1 MTNIYEKDM
10 VFEATRKLTT
20 KTAWSQL
27 LTDESFFK
35 VVMELKAEGRY
46 KNKQIK
52 TVLKKFETGTYE
64 LEKKP
69 VKVTSGVSIEE
80 LREYKPSKRNKKM
93 TSVKSIASS
102 RLVLSF
108 FDHFIEDMDLKTI
121 SELLYEKSRLENKID
136 RSRISP

>member
-1 MTNIYEKDM
+1 
-10 VFEATRKLTT
+10 
-20 KTAWSQL
+20 
-27 LTDESFFK
+27 
-35 VVMELKAEGRY
+35 MELKAEGRY

-121 SELLYEKSRLENKID
+121 SELLYEKSGLENKID